1 MDEYDNLKNYLYEP
15 YKKLGGNGTAER
27 VMDEIDKLPITPNDH
42 GKE

>member
-27 VMDEIDKLPITPNDH
+27 VMDEVDKLPIKPNDY